1 MKKVLLTGSQGFIGS
16 YICNELL
23 ANNYKVFG
31 IDNFSKYGD
40 VTRSHDA
47 HDNFTFYNLNI
58 LSDNFQAV
66 CEDINPDII
75 IANAALIG
83 GIAYFHEYA
92 YDIISQNEQILS
104 NTFDGAI
111 NNNIDRIIVMSS
123 SMVYENADS
132 YPTKES
138 DLKNIPPP
146 NSTYGFQKL
155 SSEYFAK
162 GAYEQHKIPYT
173 IIRPFNCVG
182 VGEEKSLKDP
192 EIKSGNVKM
201 LLSHVVPDL
210 INKILAGQNP
220 LHILGAG
227 NQIRC
232 YTNGKDIARGVR
244 LAMESDQA
252 INEDFNISSGRAVS
266 VLELAE
272 ILWNKLN
279 PGQKFEY
286 VVDAPY
292 KYDVQKRI
300 PDVSKAFDKL
310 EFKAL
315 ISLEE
320 SLDEVI
326 KYVKNNS

>member
-23 ANNYKVFG
+23 ANNYEVFG
-31 IDNFSKYGD
+31 IDNFSKYGT
-40 VTRSHDA
+40 VTRSHDT

-58 LSDNFQAV
+58 LSDDFQSV
-66 CEDINPDII
+66 CKEINPDII

-104 NTFDGAI
+104 NTFDSAI

-138 DLKNIPPP
+138 DLKKIPPP

-210 INKILAGQNP
+210 INKILSGQNP
-220 LHILGAG
+220 LHILGTG

-244 LAMESDQA
+244 LAIESDQA
-252 INEDFNISSGRAVS
+252 INEDFNISTECAVS

-286 VVDAPY
+286 VVDTPY

-310 EFKAL
+310 EFEAL
-315 ISLEE
+315 VSLEE